1 MYGAAFLFN
10 FLYASTRFLR
20 FRSRCVAFRLGF
32 SVQSSSNGHTQ
43 VTEKLRK
50 NTAKTEDSAAAHTG
64 QGKKE
69 KRCDEKKATK
79 RKKPKKATKKSKK
92 SSIKRGKDTKRETHE
107 KGKQDSQIKK
117 KNSKKKHRRGT
128 HRSREE
134 EKDKNI
140 NRETNH
146 HLQNTWA
153 PKKRLPMKKQSTTEP
168 LEKQNTNRKTVF
180 WKNRKKNYH
189 VET

>member
-1 MYGAAFLFN
+1 MKKK
-10 FLYASTRFLR
+10 
-20 FRSRCVAFRLGF
+20 
-32 SVQSSSNGHTQ
+32 QQ
-43 VTEKLRK
+43 
-50 NTAKTEDSAAAHTG
+50 
-64 QGKKE
+64 KE
-69 KRCDEKKATK
+69 KNQKKQQKNQKKAA
-79 RKKPKKATKKSKK
+79 KKGAK
-92 SSIKRGKDTKRETHE
+92 IRNGRHHE

-117 KNSKKKHRRGT
+117 KNSKQKHRRGT

-146 HLQNTWA
+146 HLRNTWA